1 LESNKSTKK
10 FGKLIIISGPS
21 GAGKTTLIRSLMDR
35 IPTLAFSISATTRPM
50 RKGEME
56 GVDYFFISTRKFN
69 ELIKN
74 NAFIEWAKVHGNLY
88 GTLKENVEK
97 LREERKNVILDID
110 EQGAS
115 QVRKKKIPALLIY
128 ILPPSFKE
136 LEKRLKARNTELKK
150 DMSTRLEYAKEQIL
164 LKGLYDHVIINDD
177 MKRAVIKLRAII
189 YKFIKNR

>member
-1 LESNKSTKK
+1 MESNKSTKK

-50 RKGEME
+50 RKGEIE
-56 GVDYFFISTRKFN
+56 GVDYLFISTRKFN

-177 MKRAVIKLRAII
+177 MKRAVNKLRAII
-189 YKFIKNR
+189 DKFIKNR

>member
-1 LESNKSTKK
+1 MESNKSTKK

>member
-1 LESNKSTKK
+1 MESNKSTKK

-164 LKGLYDHVIINDD
+164 LKGLYDHVIINDE
-177 MKRAVIKLRAII
+177 MKRAVNKLRAII
-189 YKFIKNR
+189 DKFIKNR